1 VNGRPRDPAGL
12 PSVVVGA
19 AIVRHGCVLAARRTT
34 PPEAAGRWELPGGKV
49 EAGETSDDAL
59 VREIGE
65 ELDCRIRVEGWLD
78 GEAAIGDAHVLRVA
92 VATMEHG
99 SPVAGTLEGGHDEL
113 RWLTPEQLDDVDWLA
128 PDRPFLPQ
136 LKEMLLDGERL
147 LGGNIGGAVRI
158 GDTVRRPTGR
168 WTPSVHAFLMHLH
181 AAGLRGV
188 PRVHGYDERG
198 REILDYLP
206 GEVVDIDTE
215 LLSKPRLADF
225 GRWTKEFHLAQVGFD
240 DPGPW
245 RYRGEVRHSITGH
258 NDLAPYNACFEGER
272 LVGVFDWDIAGPA
285 TVLMDLSVLAWGAV
299 PLYRD
304 VGRALTAHR
313 LQVLADAYDGP
324 LAADILR
331 AVPDRMRQSVDGI
344 RQSIEQ
350 GDKTMATL
358 AALGEPERTE
368 RRLAE
373 LVDRIPTLVRALST
387 TS

>member
-1 VNGRPRDPAGL
+1 MTT

-34 PPEAAGRWELPGGKV
+34 PSEAAGRWELPGGKV
-49 EAGETSDDAL
+49 EVGEISDDAL

-65 ELDCRIRVEGWLD
+65 ELECRIRVGRWLD
-78 GEAAIGDAHVLRVA
+78 GEAAIGDTHVLRVA
-92 VATMEHG
+92 AATIVGGQPVMVEH
-99 SPVAGTLEGGHDEL
+99 DDL
-113 RWLTPEQLDDVDWLA
+113 RWLAPEQLDDVDWLG

-136 LKEMLLDGERL
+136 LKEILLDGERL
-147 LGGNIGGAVRI
+147 LGGNMGGAVRI
-158 GDTVRRPTGR
+158 GDTVRRQTGR
-168 WTPSVHAFLMHLH
+168 WTPSVHAFLTHLH

-198 REILDYLP
+198 REVLDYLP

-215 LLSKPRLADF
+215 LLSEPRLSDF

-245 RYRGEVRHSITGH
+245 RYGGEVRHSITGH
-258 NDLAPYNACFEGER
+258 NDLAPYNACFEGDR

-285 TVLMDLSVLAWGAV
+285 TVLMDLGVLAWGAV
-299 PLYRD
+299 PLFRD
-304 VGRALTAHR
+304 VGATLTAHR
-313 LQVLADAYDGP
+313 LEVLADAYDGP
-324 LAADILR
+324 HAADILR
-331 AVPDRMRQSVDGI
+331 AVPDRMRQSIDGI
-344 RQSIEQ
+344 RQSERL
-350 GDKTMATL
+350 GDQTTTNL
-358 AALGEPERTE
+358 AAIGEPERTE

-373 LVDRIPTLVRALST
+373 LVARIPTLIEALPT